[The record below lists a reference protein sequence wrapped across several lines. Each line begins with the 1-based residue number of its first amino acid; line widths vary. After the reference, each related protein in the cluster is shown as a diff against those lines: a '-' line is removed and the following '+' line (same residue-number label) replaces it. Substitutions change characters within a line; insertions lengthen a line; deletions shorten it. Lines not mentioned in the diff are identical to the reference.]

1 MSDYGS
7 GQSYGQGG
15 YGGQAPGYEQQQYG
29 GQQGAGPYGTGQQ
42 PQQPGQQYGG
52 GGYGQQ
58 PAPGPGGFPS
68 TGVPTPSAP
77 RSPQDR
83 LMLVATI
90 VTYVAYVCAGAGV
103 LGFVMWLAADGD
115 GIYKFATALTTLVT
129 GLGLGGV
136 NVAIGTYMS
145 SRR

>member
-15 YGGQAPGYEQQQYG
+15 YGGPAPGYEQQQYG

-42 PQQPGQQYGG
+42 PQQYGG
-52 GGYGQQ
+52 AYGQH
-58 PAPGPGGFPS
+58 AAGGFPS
-68 TGVPTPSAP
+68 SGAPTPSAP

-83 LMLVATI
+83 PALVATM
-90 VTYVAYVCAGAGV
+90 VTYVGYVCAGAGV
-103 LGFVMWLAADGD
+103 LGFILWLAVGDLDGVF
-115 GIYKFATALTTLVT
+115 KFANAIGTLVL

-136 NVAIGTYMS
+136 NVAIGSYLG
-145 SRR
+145 SRRGG

>member
-15 YGGQAPGYEQQQYG
+15 YGGQAPGYEQQQPYG
-29 GQQGAGPYGTGQQ
+29 GQQQAGGPYGTGQQ
-42 PQQPGQQYGG
+42 PQQFGS
-52 GGYGQQ
+52 GYGQQ
-58 PAPGPGGFPS
+58 QGGGPAYPSPS
-68 TGVPTPSAP
+68 TP
-77 RSPQDR
+77 RSSQDR
-83 LMLVATI
+83 LALVATI
-90 VTYVAYVCAGAGV
+90 VTYVGYVCAGAGV

-136 NVAIGTYMS
+136 NVAIGSYLGAK
-145 SRR
+145 R